1 MIREVIKISHGTPC
15 HEALQ
20 DPSLDASLLDY
31 EGQGV
36 GLQGGVLKV
45 ASGGGSIEGV
55 GAGAVGG
62 AGVATI

>member
-55 GAGAVGG
+55 GA
-62 AGVATI
+62 